1 MAKAFADMEGTA
13 GVEDCTEG
21 VGAAAWPT
29 ITSCVK
35 FYEWNSRTQLTTWN
49 PTAKGQP
56 IPSGP
61 VDYASKHWCGS
72 DCLQ

>member
-56 IPSGP
+56 IPGGP

-72 DCLQ
+72 DCPQ